1 MKIRKSIGM
10 IGTLGAMAF
19 TMLAAQ
25 SQAANVTPDVIFGS
39 GNANGDF
46 TVDQGGSVELG
57 LRAKQRYPAA
67 NIFNYDGTDT
77 YTFEVGSAT
86 ASSRPNWNFEWSIN
100 SNFDGG
106 STNDLNDLVYQLKL
120 DTDPGA
126 GILFTTWDPVNVS
139 YADHAIG
146 TNATGNGGGTV
157 IANSGLPADDAAEA
171 AAYASLIRS
180 NNVAQNSWAM
190 HWFDGLF
197 DPHAAGIY
205 RIELLAFA
213 DGGVMLASTGINV
226 VVSAVPLPA
235 ALPLYGAGI
244 AVLGFLGWRR
254 KKQIS

>member
-1 MKIRKSIGM
+1 MRMKIRKSIGV

-39 GNANGDF
+39 GNANGSF

-126 GILFTTWDPVNVS
+126 GILFTTWDPVNGVP

-157 IANSGLPADDAAEA
+157 AADATE
-171 AAYASLIRS
+171 YGSLIGS
-180 NNVAQNSWAM
+180 NNVAQNSWAS

-197 DPHAAGIY
+197 DPNAAGTY

-226 VVSAVPLPA
+226 VVSAIPLPA